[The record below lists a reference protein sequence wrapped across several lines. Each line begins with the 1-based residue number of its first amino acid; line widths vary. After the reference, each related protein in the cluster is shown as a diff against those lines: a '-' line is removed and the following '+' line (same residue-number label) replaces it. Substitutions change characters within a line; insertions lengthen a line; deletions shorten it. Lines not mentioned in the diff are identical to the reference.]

1 MATQPTADDRCP
13 ECHTPT
19 PTAERPHERVCP
31 DCGLVIEADLI
42 DHGPEWRGRYD
53 PEREQQVRTKAGNRD
68 LHDRG
73 LGTVLS
79 ADGGDR
85 DAARRA
91 RIHQHARTGDK
102 KDRNRG
108 YATSEIQRMCVALD
122 LGDDLATQA
131 KRLFR
136 AVHEEASQEGHDLD
150 GLAAGAVYG
159 VARIHQRGLAP
170 DAVARI
176 ARADAAHITRDW
188 RYLQREAGIEVPPPD
203 PRQRIRVVAREADV
217 SSQARERAV
226 SALDGLDAQSISNGS
241 PSTLAAALL
250 WLASEQTQA
259 EVAEAAGVT
268 PTGMRQR
275 WHRLGDV
282 PIADAD

>member
-1 MATQPTADDRCP
+1 MATQSTADATDRCP

-19 PTAERPHERVCP
+19 AERPRERVCP

-42 DHGPEWRGRYD
+42 DYGPEWRGRFD

-91 RIHQHARTGDK
+91 RIHQHTRTGDK
-102 KDRNRG
+102 RDRNRG
-108 YATSEIQRMCVALD
+108 YATAEIQRMTVALD
-122 LGDDLATQA
+122 LGDDLATRA

-136 AVHEEASQEGHDLD
+136 AVHEERSQAGHDLD
-150 GLAAGAVYG
+150 ALAGAAVYG
-159 VARIHQRGLAP
+159 VARIHQRGVAP
-170 DAVARI
+170 DAVATV
-176 ARADAAHITRDW
+176 ARADATAISRDW
-188 RYLQREAGIEVPPPD
+188 RYLQREAGIEAPPPD

-226 SALDGLDAQSISNGS
+226 SALAELDDHEVANGS

-275 WHRLGDV
+275 WHRLDDV
-282 PIADAD
+282 PMED